1 MENSKLDKILSKVEN
16 FPSMPAAGS
25 KLLALLEQQDVSV
38 SEVEEILRYD
48 PGLTANVLKL
58 ANSAYFGIPARIGS
72 VKQAIVLLGTN
83 RLIQLVTASCVG
95 AIMNKAIPGYNI
107 PPGKLWRHSIAVSF
121 AAEALVKDKKN
132 ISSEDFFTPALLH
145 DVGKLVLGNFIKEDL
160 AAIESITAK
169 GIPFVVA
176 ENMIL
181 GTDHTEIGAKILSQ
195 WSFPEDVVKAVRY
208 HHDPEAAETS
218 SMKID
223 VVHLSNLL
231 CQTNSAAPD
240 SAGQPVELCV
250 AVIDRLGIELNQF
263 EAISDKVAEWVDELT
278 KALTFT

>member
-1 MENSKLDKILSKVEN
+1 MENSKLEKILSKVEN

-38 SEVEEILRYD
+38 SDVEEILRYD

-83 RLIQLVTASCVG
+83 RLIQIVTASCVG

-107 PPGKLWRHSIAVSF
+107 PSGNLWRHSIAVSF
-121 AAEALVKDKKN
+121 AAEVLVKDKKN
-132 ISSEDFFTPALLH
+132 INSEDFFTPALLH

-181 GTDHTEIGAKILSQ
+181 GTDHTKIGAKILSQ
-195 WSFPEDVVKAVRY
+195 WSFPDDVVKAVRY
-208 HHDPEAAETS
+208 HHDPEAAAATS
-218 SMKID
+218 MSID

-231 CQTNSAAPD
+231 CQTKSIAPD
-240 SAGQPVELCV
+240 GVGQPVELSA
-250 AVIDRLGIELNQF
+250 AVIDRLGIELSQF
-263 EAISDKVAEWVDELT
+263 EVISDKVAEWVDEMSDV
-278 KALTFT
+278 LTFN